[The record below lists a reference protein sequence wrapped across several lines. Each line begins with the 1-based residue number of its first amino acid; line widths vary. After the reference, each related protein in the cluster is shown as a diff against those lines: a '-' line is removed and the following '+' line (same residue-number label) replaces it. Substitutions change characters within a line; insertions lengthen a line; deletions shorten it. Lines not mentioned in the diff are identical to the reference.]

1 MNNNIS
7 PASNINFQAKL
18 DITKVKGSKHR
29 WQNIA
34 RMFEEKT
41 QKYSS
46 DVFLLEGSFKKGL
59 DLNITN
65 NGLLS
70 FEEATIADFASTKLK
85 KLTDN
90 DIVKNLVDIFKHL
103 KKEEA
108 IIEKQN
114 QWAKTLKLDHL
125 DATQNKNNFK
135 TLFPTLGSS
144 DLRLNCNSASKE
156 LLNASFTNITH
167 M

>member
-7 PASNINFQAKL
+7 PANNINFQAKL

-46 DVFLLEGSFKKGL
+46 DVFLLEGSFKNGL

-125 DATQNKNNFK
+125 DATQNKNLTEQFHNLMAEISFAEKADFIKKHPIFK
-135 TLFPTLGSS
+135 NDG
-144 DLRLNCNSASKE
+144 
-156 LLNASFTNITH
+156 III
-167 M
+167 